1 MTSAFVANVAAYSL
15 QLGVVAAV
23 AAGVTWAYPIR
34 RPQRAHRFWQC
45 LLVVAM
51 ALPLM
56 AFWPPGPT
64 PDGPA
69 MVIASV
75 ASSSGETGAFV
86 AKGLTLAAQVLAA
99 GAVARLAWLI
109 VGMATVRRYV
119 RRAVPVEVAPTR
131 GSAATA
137 SVPGLAVC
145 LSSDVRS
152 PVTVGVVR
160 PVVLL
165 PVSWT
170 DLDDESARAVL
181 LHEAL
186 HVQRCDWLRVCAE
199 EAWCAVL
206 WFHPG
211 ARLLVTRLDT
221 AREMLVDQHVV
232 RALGDW
238 RAYARTLMA
247 FSDTAGPS
255 PHPAASLIRPRHL
268 QQRIQALSQEANMT
282 RPEGRWTAG
291 VAIAVV
297 AAVMVGTVWAMPMP
311 GGASAGPSVRTSQ
324 DPVFDIGNGVTSP
337 RLTHEVKPVY
347 TQAARD
353 AKIQGQVWLSVVVK
367 KDGTVGDVQVRQ
379 SLDTEFG
386 LDDAAVA
393 AMRQWR
399 FEPARRDGEP
409 VAVRVTVEMRFTL
422 KD

>member
-1 MTSAFVANVAAYSL
+1 MTAAFVANVAAYSL

-34 RPQRAHRFWQC
+34 NPQRAHRFWQW

-56 AFWPPGPT
+56 AFWQPGPT

-86 AKGLTLAAQVLAA
+86 AQGLTLAAQLLAG

-109 VGMATVRRYV
+109 VGMVTVRRYV
-119 RRAVPVEVAPTR
+119 RRAVAVEVAPAR
-131 GSAATA
+131 GAAATA
-137 SVPGLAVC
+137 SVPGLTVC
-145 LSSDVRS
+145 LSADVRS

-170 DLDDESARAVL
+170 DLDDESARAIL
-181 LHEAL
+181 LHETL
-186 HVQRCDWLRVCAE
+186 HVQRRDWLRVCAE

-211 ARLLVTRLDT
+211 ARLLVTRLDA

-232 RALGDW
+232 ACLGDW

-247 FSDTAGPS
+247 FSDAAGPS

-282 RPEGRWTAG
+282 RPERRWTAG

-311 GGASAGPSVRTSQ
+311 GGASAGPSVRTAQ

-337 RLTHEVKPVY
+337 RLTYEVKPVY

-353 AKIQGQVWLSVVVK
+353 AKIQGRVWLSVVVK
-367 KDGTVGDVQVRQ
+367 KDGTVGDVQVRR
-379 SLDTEFG
+379 SLDTECG

-393 AMRQWR
+393 AMKQWT
-399 FEPARRDGEP
+399 FEPARRNGEA
-409 VAVRVTVEMRFTL
+409 VAVRVTVEMSFTL